1 MERTEINIDRQR
13 KLDFAFEK
21 YRAKRKITKIQFE
34 FALEKETKMI
44 EPEQK
49 IDSLWNQCIT
59 NWIFIKTVK
68 DNPNLGPN
76 LNKYFPTVLW
86 ERC

>member
-1 MERTEINIDRQR
+1 MERTEINIDWQR
-13 KLDFAFEK
+13 KLDFVFEK

-49 IDSLWNQCIT
+49 NRFPVKSMHYQLDSY
-59 NWIFIKTVK
+59 K
-68 DNPNLGPN
+68 DS
-76 LNKYFPTVLW
+76 
-86 ERC
+86 